1 MLQRM
6 VIARML
12 LLCLSLYLD
21 SHNMRFR
28 AVTALTS
35 ICSPFAALVF
45 KGIGFFEI
53 GAACML
59 GELTPASSICSV
71 YIDALIE
78 RRSLICMYYVHCCDN
93 FENGIMLPKIGK
105 LGWLADHVVSCSE
118 TPKARDELISLMK
131 QRLVP
136 VKRAPKKSE

>member
-1 MLQRM
+1 MPKKFM
-6 VIARML
+6 ETMDKHAAE
-12 LLCLSLYLD
+12 D
-21 SHNMRFR
+21 
-28 AVTALTS
+28 
-35 ICSPFAALVF
+35 ALVF